1 MRLAQLDVWLFAHIN
16 AAAGLS
22 GWRLEG
28 AVALAQG
35 LVYLV
40 PAVLLALWFAG
51 GKPRRSAAVM
61 ALLAAGGA
69 LLANQLVALAWYRPR
84 PFAAGIGHSF
94 LQHVADSSFPSDH
107 VSALAATGLALWSAR
122 ATLGRAPG
130 AVLLAAALGV
140 GWARVYLG
148 LHYPG
153 DVIGAL
159 AVAGLALVAIRSPV
173 GQSLCAALTS
183 AGEHIH
189 RRLFAV
195 AIARGWVRA

>member
-1 MRLAQLDVWLFAHIN
+1 MRLAQLDTWLFTHIN
-16 AAAGLS
+16 AAADLS

-28 AVALAQG
+28 AIALAQG

-51 GKPRRSAAVM
+51 GQPRRSAAVM
-61 ALLAAGGA
+61 ALIAGDGA
-69 LLANQLVALAWYRPR
+69 LLANQLIALVGYRPR
-84 PFAAGIGHSF
+84 PFVAGIGHAF

-107 VSALAATGLALWSAR
+107 VTVLAATGFALWSAR
-122 ATLGRAPG
+122 AALGRAPG
-130 AVLLAAALGV
+130 AVLLVAALAV

-148 LHYPG
+148 VHYPG

-159 AVAGLALVAIRSPV
+159 AVAGLALVATRC
-173 GQSLCAALTS
+173 GAARSLCATLTS
-183 AGEHIH
+183 AGERLH

-195 AIARGWVRA
+195 PIARGWVRA